1 MKLVPTSINPVTIT
15 LYRGI
20 PFDNKYEEHT
30 LLSQQFKFSAYHGS
44 SVIDIGANKEAFI
57 NMQRN
62 GSYIYPRSVKSGT
75 YNFAFGNGLVTSVV
89 MELTGNEINSNYM
102 KVVSDGDS
110 YYYFITGITQKNEVT
125 YLLNLE
131 LDVVMTYS
139 EEFLTNIKDK
149 PVMVERKHC
158 RRVQRTRV
166 LTTTTTKINPVC
178 FNQETTFSRLKAVIV
193 KEYTPLEFAD
203 FVNTDDF
210 NEIVSK
216 LNWIY
221 LIVGKGCASL
231 QSPYKENP
239 QYNENGVIYPYNII
253 CIPTKTIGIKI
264 VESETSN
271 VYYFVSSTDRLKDFI
286 GDVSVQKI
294 IISPFPPF
302 KECSNIKITD
312 NIPAE
317 HEFDYLVEIQTP
329 QPNISSNNI
338 VTTYTGVDLGGSRI
352 DLNCFTT
359 PQTLLDNGC
368 VMRVDTGYGGKFSY
382 KPYEDYFN
390 VNIPSVSNTRDTGEY
405 KLQLA
410 PFKDLRMSSYYG
422 EENHIITQYLFL
434 KNFSEGSY
442 DIKAYTISS
451 TNAEVNTY
459 YDFVDVGDYSIESK
473 RGVSNAVAYNYPT
486 GSNAE
491 LLFNQTQKS
500 QYENSKMISIIT
512 NGITAI
518 GGAISIIGAITTGG
532 TSLIPTVIKG
542 GIALAGGVAGEI
554 GTFTSWSAK
563 KEDLSKT
570 PNSYNFAGSSYAYDK
585 ALAESGIGE
594 KSLLPYLITYGVTPI
609 EESMASEFLYN
620 YGYEY
625 NTMSKFSTLLT
636 HNTDYV
642 FERRLFNYVKI
653 RENISTKL
661 VGDNLPIIVAQKIN
675 EILNAGIKLWTFFG
689 FNFSS
694 PQDVSDIV
702 DTYFQRDRYCNAE
715 VVYEQFE

>member
-178 FNQETTFSRLKAVIV
+178 FNQESTFSRVKSNIV
-193 KEYTPLEFAD
+193 KEFTPLEFKD
-203 FVNTDDF
+203 FINGNDNF
-210 NEIVSK
+210 NDIMKE
-216 LNWIY
+216 LNWVYVIIGESEAGIRAFDHY
-221 LIVGKGCASL
+221 I
-231 QSPYKENP
+231 
-239 QYNENGVIYPYNII
+239 ENGVYYPYAIGVF
-253 CIPTKTIGIKI
+253 PTQPLKVHYNVGG
-264 VESETSN
+264 ESRTLILEPYNQFYSY
-271 VYYFVSSTDRLKDFI
+271 V
-286 GDVSVQKI
+286 GQPSVQKI

-302 KECSNIKITD
+302 KECSNIRMVKETSSRYYEMYIETLD
-312 NIPAE
+312 SHTSIG
-317 HEFDYLVEIQTP
+317 EFAYF
-329 QPNISSNNI
+329 
-338 VTTYTGVDLGGSRI
+338 YTGDNNTGSYM
-352 DLNCFTT
+352 
-359 PQTLLDNGC
+359 C
-368 VMRVDTGYGGKFSY
+368 VFQGTSQNYPLMSVEKGYGGKFEYSNVN
-382 KPYEDYFN
+382 DYFN
-390 VNIPSVSNTRDTGEY
+390 VNIPSVSNTRDIGEY
-405 KLQLA
+405 KLQIA

-422 EENHIITQYLFL
+422 GEVSIHTQYLFL
-434 KNFSEGSY
+434 QNYSSGVY
-442 DIKAYTISS
+442 DIKPYTIASS
-451 TNAEVNTY
+451 NAEVNSY
-459 YDFVDVGDYSIESK
+459 FDYVDVGNNSVESK
-473 RGVSNAVAYNYPT
+473 RGVSNSVAYNYPT
-486 GSNAE
+486 GTDAE
-491 LLFNQTQKS
+491 LLYAQTQKN
-500 QYENSKMISIIT
+500 QYETSKT
-512 NGITAI
+512 ITAI
-518 GGAISIIGAITTGG
+518 NNGLKIVGGALALTLLPSAKAKVGGAIAV
-532 TSLIPTVIKG
+532 TS
-542 GIALAGGVAGEI
+542 GVAGIIENDM
-554 GTFTSWSAK
+554 SYYAK
-563 KEDLSKT
+563 MEDLAST
-570 PNSYNFAGSSYAYDK
+570 PNTYNFAGSSYAYDK
-585 ALAESGIGE
+585 ALAESGVANV
-594 KSLLPYLITYGVTPI
+594 KSILPYLITYGVSSV
-609 EESMASEFLYN
+609 EENMASEFLYE

-694 PQDVSDIV
+694 SQDVTDIV
-702 DTYFQRDRYCNAE
+702 DSYFQKDRYCNAE